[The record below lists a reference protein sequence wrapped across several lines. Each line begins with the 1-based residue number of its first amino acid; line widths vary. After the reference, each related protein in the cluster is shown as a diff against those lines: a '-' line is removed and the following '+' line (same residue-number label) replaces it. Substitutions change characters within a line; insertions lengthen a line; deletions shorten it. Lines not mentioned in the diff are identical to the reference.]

1 MQDANGQ
8 VLGTHS
14 VSAGL
19 DYPGIGPEHS
29 HLHDIKRV
37 EYTVAND
44 EAALQSFDLLC
55 LYEGIIPALESSHA
69 LAWAVENAP
78 KMSKEQVILVNL
90 SGRGDKDI
98 DFVVAAYGNG
108 EKYFE

>member
-1 MQDANGQ
+1 M
-8 VLGTHS
+8 LGTHS

-29 HLHDIKRV
+29 HLADIGRV
-37 EYTVAND
+37 EYTAAND
-44 EAALQSFDLLC
+44 DAALAAFDLLC
-55 LYEGIIPALESSHA
+55 RFEGIIPALESSHA

-78 KMSKEQVILVNL
+78 KMGKDRIILVNL

-98 DFVVAAYGNG
+98 NTVAKLKGI
-108 EKYFE
+108 EI